1 MKKIVDMKILEPSIR
16 EIVDAGG
23 CVKLTVT
30 GKSMLPTLVEKRDS
44 VILVKPDKL
53 KKTDIVLYQRTNG
66 DYVLHRIVKI
76 GKDGLHMCGDNQTAI
91 EFPILPKQVIAVV
104 SAIVRKG
111 KMIEKSN
118 LGYKISAKIWSNFI
132 SLRPFMLR
140 TVTKIKTR
148 FK

>member
-16 EIVDAGG
+16 EIIDAGG

-44 VILVKPDKL
+44 VILARPEKL
-53 KKTDIVLYQRTNG
+53 KKTDIILYQRTNG

-76 GKDGLHMCGDNQTAI
+76 SKDGLHLCGDNQI
-91 EFPILPKQVIAVV
+91 KVEFPILPDQVIAVV

-111 KMIEKSN
+111 KIIEKNN
-118 LGYKISAKIWSNFI
+118 LGYKISANIWSNFI
-132 SLRPFMLR
+132 SLRPFMF
-140 TVTKIKTR
+140 KTAMK
-148 FK
+148 FKNRSK